1 MLRAFLLEVGLFEGL
16 GRKQQK
22 VTATVIA
29 TATATATAI
38 ATAATVKLCAL
49 GLTVA
54 CSLGL
59 ARPDRLG
66 RKLPLLPAGRSQ

>member
-22 VTATVIA
+22 VTATATATVIA
-29 TATATATAI
+29 TA
-38 ATAATVKLCAL
+38 AAVKLCAL

-54 CSLGL
+54 CSLDL
-59 ARPDRLG
+59 ARPARFE
-66 RKLPLLPAGRSQ
+66 RKLPLHPAGRSQ

>member
-29 TATATATAI
+29 TAT

>member
-22 VTATVIA
+22 VTATVI
-29 TATATATAI
+29 ATATAI

>member
-22 VTATVIA
+22 VTATAI
-29 TATATATAI
+29 AI

-54 CSLGL
+54 CSLDL
-59 ARPDRLG
+59 ARPARFE
-66 RKLPLLPAGRSQ
+66 RKLPLHPAGRSQ